1 MTGILTEIIS
11 ILVGGIQGIAT
22 GIGGGLSTLVK
33 EIFLT
38 TSGTGDSAV
47 TSLSTFGALIVVFA
61 GISLA
66 IGLSR
71 WVVNWV
77 TSLGASN

>member
-1 MTGILTEIIS
+1 MDTILTSIIE
-11 ILVGGIQGIAT
+11 LLTGGITGMAS
-22 GIGGGLSTLVK
+22 GIGSGLAELVQD
-33 EIFLT
+33 IFLKV
-38 TSGTGDSAV
+38 GEAGAV
-47 TSLSTFGALIVVFA
+47 EGLSTFGSVIIIFA
-61 GISLA
+61 GVSLA